1 MDARKIILRL
11 KTIKLLFDIVL
22 WLLITLI
29 ALFIVISV
37 LNVGNKGGGVS
48 GWALI
53 KQKTEPIILSGD
65 IKSEV
70 PGVELSL
77 MPEGVKVSYEVFSQ
91 QHKTLFVACKVLY
104 LFTLNLGMFF
114 LVFVLF
120 QIRNIIKSVYL
131 GVKSENSNISHHVFS
146 RKNILR
152 LKYIAYGF
160 LIIPFVELLNY
171 FADKY
176 FLTRYVNIKGLTI
189 LPTDGIGNISW
200 EYILVGLLF
209 TVMIEVFK
217 KGLHLQEENDLTV

>member
-1 MDARKIILRL
+1 MDAKKTILRL

-29 ALFIVISV
+29 VLFIVFSV
-37 LNVGNKGGGVS
+37 LDFGKSGRGVS
-48 GWALI
+48 GLALI
-53 KQKTEPIILSGD
+53 EQNTGPIILSGN

-77 MPEGVKVSYEVFSQ
+77 KPEGVKVIYEVFSE
-91 QHKTLFVACKVLY
+91 QHKTLFVICKVFY
-104 LFTLNLGMFF
+104 LVTLNLWLLFVIF
-114 LVFVLF
+114 VFF
-120 QIRNIIKSVYL
+120 QIRNIIKNVCL
-131 GVKSENSNISHHVFS
+131 GAKAENDSITHHVFS
-146 RKNILR
+146 HKNILR
-152 LKYIAYGF
+152 LRHIAYGF
-160 LIIPFVELLNY
+160 MIMPFVELLNY

-176 FLTRYVNIKGLTI
+176 FLTQYVNIKGLTI
-189 LPTDGIGNISW
+189 IPAYGASSISW

>member
-1 MDARKIILRL
+1 MDARKTILRL

-53 KQKTEPIILSGD
+53 KQKTEPIILSGNM
-65 IKSEV
+65 KSEV

-77 MPEGVKVSYEVFSQ
+77 KPEGVKVSYEAVSQ

-104 LFTLNLGMFF
+104 LFTINLGMFF

-131 GVKSENSNISHHVFS
+131 GVKSENSSITHHVFS

-152 LKYIAYGF
+152 LRYIAYGF
-160 LIIPFVELLNY
+160 MIIPFLELLNY

-189 LPTDGIGNISW
+189 LPTDGISNISW